1 MRHKRIGRKLGV
13 TTKHRKAMF
22 RNMLTDLFRHEKIK
36 TTDTRAKEIR
46 RIAEKYITLAK
57 KGTLH
62 ARRMAAGYVR
72 DKEVLQK
79 LFDELAARFKERPG
93 GYTRIVKLGV
103 RVGDN
108 APISLIELI
117 KEEYKPKKKRPK
129 RSKKKKAES
138 AASEP
143 ESKSTK
149 KESAEELGLAEGE
162 SKAEEPAVKEQ
173 TQETEQAQTEDPK
186 VESLAEHTEA
196 ELAAEEPQAG
206 AEEKE
211 LQASAEAEQE
221 TEQPSETKDE
231 PDAEDSE
238 KKE

>member
-13 TTKHRKAMF
+13 TTKHRKAIF
-22 RNMLTDLFRHEKIK
+22 RNMLTDLLRHEKIK

-117 KEEYKPKKKRPK
+117 QEEYKPKKKRPK
-129 RSKKKKAES
+129 RSRKKKAET

-143 ESKSTK
+143 EAKSTK

-162 SKAEEPAVKEQ
+162 SKAEEPEVKEQ
-173 TQETEQAQTEDPK
+173 PQETEPAQAEEPKAEATEQ
-186 VESLAEHTEA
+186 TEA
-196 ELAAEEPQAG
+196 EPAAEELQAG
-206 AEEKE
+206 AEETE
-211 LQASAEAEQE
+211 PQASAEAEPE
-221 TEQPSETKDE
+221 AAEGSESKAE
-231 PDAEDSE
+231 PVAEDSE
-238 KKE
+238 KKD